1 MNQSKYKIV
10 LRKNT
15 NVGVIE
21 YVKSVIPLQVKQ
33 STSCK
38 SPSVNKATMTPPD
51 QILQEPSIQP
61 NKTNSDHQQKVVSNI
76 DLSGLTTSERERE
89 REREIK

>member
-1 MNQSKYKIV
+1 MNQSKYKII

-21 YVKSVIPLQVKQ
+21 YFKSVIPLQVKQ

-51 QILQEPSIQP
+51 QILEEPSIEP
-61 NKTNSDHQQKVVSNI
+61 NKTNSDQRVVSNI
-76 DLSGLTTSERERE
+76 DLSGLTTSERE
-89 REREIK
+89 IK

>member
-10 LRKNT
+10 LHKNT

-51 QILQEPSIQP
+51 QILEEPSIEP
-61 NKTNSDHQQKVVSNI
+61 NKTNSDQRAVSNI
-76 DLSGLTTSERERE
+76 DLSGLTTSERE
-89 REREIK
+89 IK

>member
-10 LRKNT
+10 LHKNT

-51 QILQEPSIQP
+51 QILEEPSIEP
-61 NKTNSDHQQKVVSNI
+61 NKTNSDQRVVSNI
-76 DLSGLTTSERERE
+76 DLSGLTTSERE
-89 REREIK
+89 IK

>member
-51 QILQEPSIQP
+51 QILEEPSIEP
-61 NKTNSDHQQKVVSNI
+61 NKTNSDQRVVSNI
-76 DLSGLTTSERERE
+76 DLSGLTTSERE
-89 REREIK
+89 IK